1 MSSALRL
8 GLLALPLLLM
18 FGFSVQAQEVE
29 VGPAL
34 ICDTQQQV
42 ERYVSVYDGDALS
55 TINSVNAAEHDQTA
69 CGMNNIV
76 YVRGQ
81 RVAVARNKDKTFY
94 IAPILVL
101 GIVTE
106 QGVKSMAPT
115 PYFSGF
121 EIQEIAI

>member
-1 MSSALRL
+1 MSSALRR
-8 GLLALPLLLM
+8 LLALPLLLM
-18 FGFSVQAQEVE
+18 FGFPVQAQEVE

>member
-1 MSSALRL
+1 MSSSLCLR
-8 GLLALPLLLM
+8 LLALPLLIL
-18 FGFSVQAQEVE
+18 GSSAQAQEVE
-29 VGPAL
+29 VGAAL
-34 ICDTQQQV
+34 LCDTQQQV

-106 QGVKSMAPT
+106 QGVRSMAPT
-115 PYFSGF
+115 RYFSGF